1 MEKIMIEEQTIQVNI
16 SKTALWSM
24 ILGILSFAIMYF
36 GLLTAI
42 PAIICGHIAK
52 SKIKE
57 SNGKLLG
64 TGMANAGI
72 ILGYIN
78 IIASI
83 IIIVLF
89 FLFVLP
95 NLSPNCPKWKSGD
108 SVFEEAREKPTKQT
122 TQTKQ
127 TKLTKQTNLNPLGLL
142 CQFSL

>member
-1 MEKIMIEEQTIQVNI
+1 MEKNMIEEQNTQMEI

-72 ILGYIN
+72 ILGYVY
-78 IIASI
+78 I
-83 IIIVLF
+83 IIFLLF
-89 FLFVLP
+89 ILFLQY
-95 NLSPNCPKWKSGD
+95 SGTL
-108 SVFEEAREKPTKQT
+108 F
-122 TQTKQ
+122 
-127 TKLTKQTNLNPLGLL
+127 LL
-142 CQFSL
+142 